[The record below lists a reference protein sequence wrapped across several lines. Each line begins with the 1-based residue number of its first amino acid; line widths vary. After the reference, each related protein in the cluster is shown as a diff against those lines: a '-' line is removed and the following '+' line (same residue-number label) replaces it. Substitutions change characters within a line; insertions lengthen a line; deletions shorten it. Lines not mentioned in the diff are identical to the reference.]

1 LLKHRDMPDSIR
13 LTGGAARSVEWVQ
26 IFADVFQV
34 PVRIPAG
41 TELGALGA
49 AMCAGV
55 AAEVFDSYEAAAD
68 AMVSFARVQEP
79 NADLDELYQKKYARY
94 TKILDLMQDQWA
106 DLVWQA

>member
-1 LLKHRDMPDSIR
+1 M
-13 LTGGAARSVEWVQ
+13 AAITVSDLMN

-49 AMCAGV
+49 AMSAGV
-55 AAEVFDSYEAAAD
+55 AVGEFDSYEAAAG
-68 AMVSFARVQEP
+68 AMVSFARTQEP
-79 NADLDELYQKKYARY
+79 NAELAELYEKKYARY
-94 TKILDLMQDQWA
+94 MKILDLMQDQWA